1 MAEDPLVGTVLGPC
15 RLERL
20 IGAGGMGRVYK
31 ARHLALDRDVA
42 VKLVD
47 RAASAD
53 KAAREAA
60 FAEARAAAKLEDPR
74 IVAVYEVGEDRGV
87 GYIVMQWVDGESLE
101 SRVRREG
108 PLSNERA
115 LAVARDMAGA
125 LAAAHAAGI
134 VHRDVKPANVL
145 LDARGGAKLTDF
157 GLAAG
162 AGRIDAGGE
171 SVGSFHFMAPE
182 QGWGAPP
189 DPRMDVYALGGTWFF
204 ALTGAAPFSGA
215 PGDIVVAHREAPPPD
230 ARRLRPDVT
239 SRASALIRRLLD
251 KNPDRRP
258 LDGAALTKELSDSG
272 LLLEVDASGSP
283 LSLLA
288 PAEPASVPGEIA
300 AQPSPQR
307 YVPPPP
313 PPAPAAPALGSRAA
327 FQAILVTLCATAAV
341 WPWRRAVAEDWLAA
355 GVIGAGAPLLLG
367 IGARFS
373 TARRA
378 LGAALWLGSVACA
391 AEFILRR
398 GRGDP
403 GLETLIAAAFGLLA
417 SGGSAYLA
425 YWGADREEL
434 LWARFLAP
442 AGAVLTASAALA
454 WAAPDSPDWS
464 SALHAEAS
472 GTWRILMDTG
482 GGWRWG
488 GLVAFAV
495 ALLATRGLRTT
506 AQDKP
511 KDRRLNWTN

>member
-1 MAEDPLVGTVLGPC
+1 MAEDPLIGTVLGPC

-162 AGRIDAGGE
+162 AGRADAGGE
-171 SVGSFHFMAPE
+171 FVGSFHFMPPE

-189 DPRMDVYALGGTWFF
+189 DPRMDVYALGGTWYF

-215 PGDIVVAHREAPPPD
+215 PCDIVVAHREAPPPD
-230 ARRLRPDVT
+230 VRRLRPEVT

-251 KNPDRRP
+251 KDPARRP
-258 LDGAALTKELSDSG
+258 QDGAALTAELADPG

-288 PAEPASVPGEIA
+288 PAQPAAVPGEIA
-300 AQPSPQR
+300 AEPPRER
-307 YVPPPP
+307 YAPLPP
-313 PPAPAAPALGSRAA
+313 PPA
-327 FQAILVTLCATAAV
+327 
-341 WPWRRAVAEDWLAA
+341 AVAHKVTRIAWND
-355 GVIGAGAPLLLG
+355 
-367 IGARFS
+367 ARD
-373 TARRA
+373 
-378 LGAALWLGSVACA
+378 G
-391 AEFILRR
+391 
-398 GRGDP
+398 
-403 GLETLIAAAFGLLA
+403 
-417 SGGSAYLA
+417 
-425 YWGADREEL
+425 
-434 LWARFLAP
+434 
-442 AGAVLTASAALA
+442 
-454 WAAPDSPDWS
+454 
-464 SALHAEAS
+464 
-472 GTWRILMDTG
+472 
-482 GGWRWG
+482 
-488 GLVAFAV
+488 
-495 ALLATRGLRTT
+495 
-506 AQDKP
+506 
-511 KDRRLNWTN
+511 RRLA